1 MRINKSL
8 RFLVIAGAFLGTE
21 AALAQN
27 SHSNV
32 QDLVSNNTL
41 KSQLLS
47 ADRVANLNPANPE
60 AAETDK
66 DAIAGNKTFAGER
79 HQPVTTL
86 ALATKA
92 TTPTKQQTSPFGYDD
107 DSSSTASQALASR
120 AAISQPD
127 SGTVLSSDV
136 RNLKSS
142 VKISGVP
149 TSAITEPNVEIFVPQ
164 PRTQFIKVRPAIKVQ
179 PVTRL
184 PQVIKTN
191 VIPSVSAIPTL
202 RPTGSQMPFSRPNQP
217 PVSIPISP
225 VPPVASINSNGTT
238 GASHAELIYP
248 LLNPAPMTSRFGWR
262 THPLTGTR
270 RFHSGVDIGA
280 SSGTPVVA
288 TAAGTVVSAG
298 WNGGYG
304 KAVVI
309 QHGDTQQTLYGH
321 LSEIEVQ
328 AGQTIPQGTV
338 IGLVGSTGNSTGP
351 HLHFETR
358 SPGAN
363 GWVAVDPTPD
373 VQYAID
379 NLRRSMPYAR
389 QDSPQGL

>member
-8 RFLVIAGAFLGTE
+8 RFLVIAGAFLSTE
-21 AALAQN
+21 AALARN
-27 SHSNV
+27 SHSSV
-32 QDLVSNNTL
+32 QDLVSDNTL
-41 KSQLLS
+41 NPQMLG
-47 ADRVANLNPANPE
+47 ADRVVNPDLANPQS
-60 AAETDK
+60 AATDRDSSK
-66 DAIAGNKTFAGER
+66 AAGNKTFGEER
-79 HQPVTTL
+79 HQPVTTI
-86 ALATKA
+86 ALANKA
-92 TTPTKQQTSPFGYDD
+92 TTSTIRQTSPFGYDD
-107 DSSSTASQALASR
+107 DGGSHVSTALASR
-120 AAISQPD
+120 NAISQPVR
-127 SGTVLSSDV
+127 GKVLASDV
-136 RNLKSS
+136 NNLKSS

-164 PRTQFIKVRPAIKVQ
+164 PRTQLIKVQ

-184 PQVIKTN
+184 PRFIKPS
-191 VIPSVSAIPTL
+191 VIPSVTAIPTL
-202 RPTGSQMPFSRPNQP
+202 RPTGSQMPFSRTTQP
-217 PVSIPISP
+217 SVSIPVAP

-238 GASHAELIYP
+238 GSTHAELIYP
-248 LLNPAPMTSRFGWR
+248 LMNPAPMTSRYGWR

-280 SSGTPVVA
+280 PSGTPIVA

-321 LSEIEVQ
+321 MSEISVQ
-328 AGQTIPQGTV
+328 AGQTVPQGTV

-358 SPGAN
+358 SPGAK
-363 GWVAVDPTPD
+363 GWVAVDPTPE

-389 QDSPQGL
+389 QEIPQGL